1 MIIMKEEDFDK
12 VMEDIEAMVGDVDDK
27 VNIHHHHHHYHNPHP
42 RHHHHDHHRH
52 HHHDRSHQ

>member
-1 MIIMKEEDFDK
+1 MIITKEEDFDK

-27 VNIHHHHHHYHNPHP
+27 VNIHHHHYHNPHP
-42 RHHHHDHHRH
+42 RHHHHGHHRH